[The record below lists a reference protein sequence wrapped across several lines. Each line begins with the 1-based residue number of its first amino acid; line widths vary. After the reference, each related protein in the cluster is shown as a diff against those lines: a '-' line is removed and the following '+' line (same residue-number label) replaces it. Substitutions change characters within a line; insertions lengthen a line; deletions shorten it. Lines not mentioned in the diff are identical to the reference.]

1 VIRASFRAS
10 RLEARKIGTRTGIGR
25 VLAPKGRTTHI
36 LALFNPNGT
45 TLSCIGVNRV
55 DPRAKYQSKDGRFPD
70 TELEDSM
77 LLIYSS
83 TKYWTTLLHSSYL
96 FVATPHYQYN
106 KQSWVLE
113 VRYIILDSFLE
124 GAETLGQM
132 SRMGFA
138 VAVPGQ
144 EK

>member
-1 VIRASFRAS
+1 MNGGRPSGPVSIQG
-10 RLEARKIGTRTGIGR
+10 RLS
-25 VLAPKGRTTHI
+25 
-36 LALFNPNGT
+36 NN
-45 TLSCIGVNRV
+45 
-55 DPRAKYQSKDGRFPD
+55 
-70 TELEDSM
+70 ELEYSTH
-77 LLIYSS
+77 LIYSS

-96 FVATPHYQYN
+96 SLYTPRYLYN

-113 VRYIILDSFLE
+113 VRYIILDSCLE
-124 GAETLGQM
+124 GADNLGQM